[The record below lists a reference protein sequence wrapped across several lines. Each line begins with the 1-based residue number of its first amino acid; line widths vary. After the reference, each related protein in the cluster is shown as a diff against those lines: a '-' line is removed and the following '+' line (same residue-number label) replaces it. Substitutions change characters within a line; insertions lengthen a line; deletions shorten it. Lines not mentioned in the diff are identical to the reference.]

1 VLGAT
6 ISGAGC
12 PSAAAA
18 SCRAGNV
25 KPPGTAITPPAP
37 PRSTG
42 YRGISVTGGV
52 LYRASLGL
60 GGGSSPR
67 SRNSRSIPSTRARTR
82 CRWAGGHERYNMRSS
97 ARRPRS
103 AATRFSFSR
112 SVAFLP
118 ALPLDLNA
126 AGVPLTTISTFPLPH
141 LDRAR
146 FIGLPQPVSP
156 NHRDAVLGGA
166 QPRPR

>member
-1 VLGAT
+1 MMSRRAGAASSTDRGAPVLGAT

-42 YRGISVTGGV
+42 YPGISVTGGV
-52 LYRASLGL
+52 HYRASLGL
-60 GGGSSPR
+60 GVGSSPR
-67 SRNSRSIPSTRARTR
+67 SRNSRSIPSTRSRTR
-82 CRWAGGHERYNMRSS
+82 CRCAGGHERYNIRSS

-112 SVAFLP
+112 FVAFLP
-118 ALPLDLNA
+118 ELHLGLNVA
-126 AGVPLTTISTFPLPH
+126 EAPLTSISTFPLPH
-141 LDRAR
+141 LDRAG
-146 FIGLPQPVSP
+146 FIGLSQPV
-156 NHRDAVLGGA
+156 
-166 QPRPR
+166 